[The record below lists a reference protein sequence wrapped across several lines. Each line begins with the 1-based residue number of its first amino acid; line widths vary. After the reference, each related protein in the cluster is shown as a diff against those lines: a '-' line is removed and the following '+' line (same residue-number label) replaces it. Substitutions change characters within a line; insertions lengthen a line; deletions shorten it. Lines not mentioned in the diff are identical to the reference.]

1 MTQSQFKRLLES
13 AISGNMDSLESLLE
27 LYAPLINRYSYING
41 KFDEDLRQHL
51 ILHIIKNLN
60 KFKIVKKR

>member
-51 ILHIIKNLN
+51 ILHIIKNLH